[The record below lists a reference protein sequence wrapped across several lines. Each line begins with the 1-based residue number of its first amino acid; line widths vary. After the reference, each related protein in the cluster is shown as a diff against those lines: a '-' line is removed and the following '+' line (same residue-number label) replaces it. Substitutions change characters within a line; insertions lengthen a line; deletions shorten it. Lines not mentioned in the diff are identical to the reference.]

1 MRASR
6 SASGC
11 AACTVALR
19 RSIGTTPLRAATSA
33 TLPRTMSAVSSSTPR
48 PMRSP
53 LASVAR
59 MHAAK
64 AAACNDMLVHEHAGA
79 DEAQPRAQ
87 ALERAEH
94 YLQRVGLHHRRVNC
108 PAHLSG
114 SDQQRAAIARA
125 LVMEPEVMLFD
136 EPTSALDPELVG
148 EVLGVMRQIALD
160 GRTILVVTHEV
171 GFARDVSSEVV
182 FLHQGGIEE
191 QGAPEDVLTRPDSER
206 LRKFLASALR

>member
-1 MRASR
+1 MA
-6 SASGC
+6 G
-11 AACTVALR
+11 
-19 RSIGTTPLRAATSA
+19 
-33 TLPRTMSAVSSSTPR
+33 
-48 PMRSP
+48 
-53 LASVAR
+53 

-94 YLQRVGLHHRRVNC
+94 YLQRVGLHHRRVHY

-160 GRTILVVTHEV
+160 GRTMLVVTHEM

-182 FLHQGGIEE
+182 FLHQGYIEQ
-191 QGAPEDVLTRPDSER
+191 QGTPEDVLTRPKSER